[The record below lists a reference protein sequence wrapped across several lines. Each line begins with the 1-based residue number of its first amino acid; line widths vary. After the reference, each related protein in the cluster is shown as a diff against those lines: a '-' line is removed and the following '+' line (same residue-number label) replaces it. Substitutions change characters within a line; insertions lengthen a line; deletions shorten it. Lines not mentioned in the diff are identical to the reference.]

1 MPRTISLAD
10 AKGLPSAG
18 ALAPVKSLIRV
29 APVLAALALL
39 AWAGLYASPASAAD
53 PVDGTPPPADGQES
67 ARARPGRA
75 APVSSWSLAHLYD
88 VMSREDPLNERD
100 IDLYISHLD
109 RIEALKED
117 PSGLSEILVA
127 TGWSESRLA
136 YVTTK
141 TGIALLGHLDPDGL
155 KTRKIP
161 PFARPSRDETALV
174 LSREPAIAK
183 AYAQVIRNRRAKAAP
198 DSPPP
203 PARKGARRKGA

>member
-1 MPRTISLAD
+1 
-10 AKGLPSAG
+10 
-18 ALAPVKSLIRV
+18 
-29 APVLAALALL
+29 
-39 AWAGLYASPASAAD
+39 
-53 PVDGTPPPADGQES
+53 
-67 ARARPGRA
+67 
-75 APVSSWSLAHLYD
+75 
-88 VMSREDPLNERD
+88 MSREDPLNERD